1 MLFHFTKNVL
11 GAGGA
16 KKCHILVWGLENVI
30 FLVCGGLKGL
40 NFCDFCKIGHILAI
54 FV

>member
-16 KKCHILVWGLENVI
+16 KNAIFWYGGRENVL

-40 NFCDFCKIGHILAI
+40 HFCDFCKIGHILAI